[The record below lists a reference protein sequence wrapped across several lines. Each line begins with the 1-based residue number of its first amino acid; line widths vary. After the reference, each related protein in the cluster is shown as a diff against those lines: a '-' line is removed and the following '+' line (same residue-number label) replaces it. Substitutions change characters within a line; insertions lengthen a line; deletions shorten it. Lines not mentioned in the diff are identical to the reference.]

1 MSAATTTVFEP
12 GREIPVIEEA
22 DICVIGGSCTGVF
35 AAVRAARLGARV
47 VLVEK
52 QNAFGGV
59 ATSGLVNLW
68 HSVRDTEER
77 QRIIAGLS
85 QEVVDRLARRDAVD
99 FRESPHAYFV
109 LNTEELKIELDE
121 LVTESGVVP
130 MLHAFYASPLMTDG
144 TISAV
149 LVETKSGRVA
159 IRARLFVDASGD
171 GDLACHCGVP
181 FQCSP
186 SMQPPT
192 MCAKVKGMTPPAV
205 SLHEL
210 FRRHREEY
218 GLREDRGWSGT
229 IPGCE
234 DMRLLVQTHVFGA
247 DVSDAR
253 QLTAAEIEGRRHV
266 RALMDMVRKYGP
278 DDGAAPVL
286 VALASYIGAR
296 ESRRFEA
303 EYALTV
309 EDLLSGRRFPDA
321 IANGTYPVDV
331 HDSEKGGFVFR
342 HLDGT
347 ERRCSCN
354 GVETGRWR
362 DPVPED
368 PTFYQIP
375 FRTMVTRQVPNLI
388 MAGRTIAADA
398 GAFGAIRVM
407 INLNQTG
414 EAAGAAAA
422 LCADANCTP
431 TDLDPAALRRALADG
446 GSVIV

>member
-1 MSAATTTVFEP
+1 MPKAKTVFEP
-12 GREIPVIEEA
+12 GRDIPVAEEA
-22 DICVIGGSCTGVF
+22 DVCVIGGSCTGVF

-68 HSVRDTEER
+68 HSVYDTHDRE
-77 QRIIAGLS
+77 RIIAGMS
-85 QEVVDRLARRDAVD
+85 QEVLDRLARRHAVD
-99 FRESPHAYFV
+99 LPKGVHGHFV

-121 LVTESGVVP
+121 LVTESGVAP
-130 MLHAFYASPLMTDG
+130 MLHALYAAPLVQEGAITC
-144 TISAV
+144 V
-149 LVETKSGRVA
+149 VVETKSGRVA
-159 IRARLFVDASGD
+159 IRARMFIDASGD

-186 SMQPPT
+186 HMQPPT
-192 MCAKVKGMTPPAV
+192 MCAKVKGMARPGV
-205 SLHEL
+205 DLHGM
-210 FRRHREEY
+210 FKQHREEF
-218 GLREDRGWSGT
+218 GLREDRGWNGT
-229 IPGCE
+229 IPGCP
-234 DMRLLVQTHVFGA
+234 DMRLLVQTHVFDT
-247 DVSDAR
+247 DVSDAK
-253 QLTAAEIEGRRHV
+253 QLTAAEIEGRRQI

-278 DDGAAPVL
+278 DDGVEPVL
-286 VALASYIGAR
+286 VALASYLGAR

-303 EYALTV
+303 EYKLTE

-331 HDSEKGGFVFR
+331 HDPEKGGFVFR
-342 HLDGT
+342 LLDGT
-347 ERRCSCN
+347 ERRCTFEGTES
-354 GVETGRWR
+354 GRWR
-362 DPVPED
+362 EPVDED

-375 FRTMVTRQVPNLI
+375 FRTMVTQRVPNLI

-414 EAAGAAAA
+414 EAAGVAAA
-422 LCADANCTP
+422 LCADKGCAATA
-431 TDLDPAALRRALADG
+431 LDAGALRQALKEG
-446 GSVIV
+446 GSAIV